1 MFHHFMGKLVTSNN
15 LFYLLL
21 LPIQF
26 NEPMNFHLVDLSTL
40 ETKVSN
46 KMSSIAKQQTH
57 MTFNI
62 LMKRIVR
69 TMYEIN
75 FEYHRKIIYIHLLCI
90 YF

>member
-1 MFHHFMGKLVTSNN
+1 MGKLVTTNN
-15 LFYLLL
+15 LSYLLL

-46 KMSSIAKQQTH
+46 KMSILAKH
-57 MTFNI
+57 PAYMKFI
-62 LMKRIVR
+62 MLMKRIVR
-69 TMYEIN
+69 TMKEIN
-75 FEYHRKIIYIHLLCI
+75 LEYHRRNHLYTFTMC

>member
-1 MFHHFMGKLVTSNN
+1 MGKLVTTNN
-15 LFYLLL
+15 LSYLLL

-26 NEPMNFHLVDLSTL
+26 YEPMNFHLVDLSTL

-46 KMSSIAKQQTH
+46 KMSILAKH
-57 MTFNI
+57 PAYMKFNR

-69 TMYEIN
+69 TMKEIN
-75 FEYHRKIIYIHLLCI
+75 LEYHRRNHLYTFTMC

>member
-1 MFHHFMGKLVTSNN
+1 MFHHFMGKLVASNN

-46 KMSSIAKQQTH
+46 KMS
-57 MTFNI
+57 
-62 LMKRIVR
+62 
-69 TMYEIN
+69 EIDRQ
-75 FEYHRKIIYIHLLCI
+75 HT
-90 YF
+90 

>member
-1 MFHHFMGKLVTSNN
+1 MGKLVTTNN
-15 LFYLLL
+15 LSYLLL

-46 KMSSIAKQQTH
+46 KMSMLTKHPAYMK
-57 MTFNI
+57 FNM

-69 TMYEIN
+69 TMKKLN
-75 FEYHRKIIYIHLLCI
+75 FEYHRKMQNHLYTFTMC